1 MAIRFARALGRLALA
16 AVLMAT
22 LAPAAARADGD
33 PASDVL
39 LGDNVFYPYSPPVPR
54 AMQVTLNAAAARA
67 KAQGF
72 PVKVALIAA
81 PTDLGVIPA
90 LFGKPQD
97 YAKFLDQEISFQGRQ
112 RLLVVMYDGYGLE
125 GFGASAVAAAQTL
138 PKPAGK
144 ASTDLARAAQTALIR
159 LAAASG
165 HPLRGVAGATQTTG
179 GESGRAALA
188 IGLGV
193 AAVIV
198 AGALVVLRRRT
209 AAGTPS

>member
-1 MAIRFARALGRLALA
+1 MAIRSARLLARLGLA
-16 AVLMAT
+16 ALLTVM
-22 LAPAAARADGD
+22 LAPATAHADGD

-39 LGDNVFYPYSPPVPR
+39 LGDNVFYPYSPPVPQ
-54 AMQVTLNAAAARA
+54 AMQVTLNAAAAKA

-72 PVKVALIAA
+72 PVKIALIAA

-97 YAKFLDQEISFQGRQ
+97 YAKFLDQEISFQGKQ
-112 RLLVVMYDGYGLE
+112 RLLVVMSDGYGLE
-125 GFGASAVAAAQTL
+125 GFDPSAVAAARSL

-144 ASTDLARAAQTALIR
+144 ASTDLAVAARTALTR

-165 HPLRGVAGATQTTG
+165 HPLRGIAGAAPATSS
-179 GESGRAALA
+179 ESGRAALA

-209 AAGTPS
+209 ATGTPS

>member
-1 MAIRFARALGRLALA
+1 MPVRSARPLARLALA
-16 AVLMAT
+16 ALLVVA

-39 LGDNVFYPYSPPVPR
+39 LGDNVFYPYSPPVPQ
-54 AMQVTLNAAAARA
+54 AMQVTLNAAAATA

-72 PVKVALIAA
+72 PVKIALIAA

-90 LFGKPQD
+90 LFGKPQE
-97 YAKFLDQEISFQGRQ
+97 YAKFLAQEISFQGRQ

-125 GFGASAVAAAQTL
+125 GFDAAAQAAARAL
-138 PKPAGK
+138 PHPAGK
-144 ASTDLARAAQTALIR
+144 ASRDLAQAALAALTR

-165 HPLRGVAGATQTTG
+165 HPLHGVAGASPARG
-179 GESGRAALA
+179 GDSGRAALA

-209 AAGTPS
+209 AAGTPL